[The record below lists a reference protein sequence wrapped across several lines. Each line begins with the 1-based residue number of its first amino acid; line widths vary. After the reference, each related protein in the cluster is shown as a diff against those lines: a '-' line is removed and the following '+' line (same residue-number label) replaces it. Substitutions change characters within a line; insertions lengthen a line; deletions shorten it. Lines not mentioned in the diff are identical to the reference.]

1 MTTNPTEAHCATPA
15 PQPLALK
22 SNDVLGPN
30 AQVVAWAYRRAGA
43 TYIQLTDPGP
53 IPNQDVAPVEWC
65 RPLVFGDDVA
75 LCAAE
80 LHTEIGRL
88 LDENFALSAGQCAE
102 IARLRTLV
110 RRATSQLR
118 KWSAWY
124 GNADHAARGQL
135 PLPPAGDVELAE
147 DISAALG
154 PNVADK
160 RQAPVLR

>member
-1 MTTNPTEAHCATPA
+1 MSDMDIDRHLRAKIADLTEECQT
-15 PQPLALK
+15 L
-22 SNDVLGPN
+22 
-30 AQVVAWAYRRAGA
+30 RAA
-43 TYIQLTDPGP
+43 FRDL
-53 IPNQDVAPVEWC
+53 NEANEK
-65 RPLVFGDDVA
+65 
-75 LCAAE
+75 
-80 LHTEIGRL
+80 L
-88 LDENFALSAGQCAE
+88 LDQNFALAAGRCANVVGDEGGTPQCAE

-154 PNVADK
+154 PNVGIQ
-160 RQAPVLR
+160 RRP